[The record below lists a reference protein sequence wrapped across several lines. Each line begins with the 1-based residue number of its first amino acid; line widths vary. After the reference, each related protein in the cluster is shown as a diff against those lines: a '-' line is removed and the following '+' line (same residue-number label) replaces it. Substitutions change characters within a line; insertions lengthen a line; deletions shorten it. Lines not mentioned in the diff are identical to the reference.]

1 MKPNIFT
8 KQSKIEAPIE
18 ELFRWH
24 GRPGAI
30 ERLSPPWD
38 PLQVISSSGGIEEG
52 AEVQLRLKMGPFP
65 YSWRAR
71 HTKYV
76 ENVLFRDEEI
86 AGPFSRWIH
95 THRFTASGDNACY
108 LQDEIDFK
116 LPFHPFRDS
125 LSSLLVHKKL
135 ERIFRFRHICTAQDI
150 KQQLSVPN
158 RYPRNILI
166 SGASG
171 VIGSALVPFLT
182 TAGHRVI
189 RLRRDVVR
197 NRDEER
203 FWDPSAGKLDPKDL
217 EGIDA
222 VIHLAGEPIGE
233 GVWTVRKKERIIN
246 SRNSG
251 TRLLAE
257 TMAKMAQPPRT
268 FISASA
274 IGYYGNRGD
283 QTLSELDS
291 PGDDFVSSV
300 CQQWEAAAHPA
311 EKQGIRTLF
320 LRIGVVLDP
329 SGGALSRLLLPF
341 QLGLGAKMSSGR
353 QYTSWIGLDDVIGS
367 IYHLLHYESITGP
380 VNLTAPEP
388 VTNSVLTRMLASAL
402 SRPAVL
408 TIPELMIT
416 TMFGQMGREI
426 LLSGSRVLPTILLE
440 SGYAFR
446 HPKPDELLYYVLGKE
461 IP

>member
-1 MKPNIFT
+1 MKHHVFT
-8 KQSKIEAPIE
+8 KRSKIEAPIA

-24 GRPGAI
+24 ARPGAI

-38 PLQVISSSGGIEEG
+38 PLQIISSSGGIEEG
-52 AEVQLRLKMGPFP
+52 AEVRLRLKMGPVP
-65 YSWRAR
+65 YHWRAR
-71 HTKYV
+71 HTKFV
-76 ENVLFRDEEI
+76 ENALFRDESVS
-86 AGPFSRWIH
+86 GPFSRWIH
-95 THRFTASGDNACY
+95 THRFTSAGDDACY

-116 LPFHPFRDS
+116 LPLHPFRNS
-125 LSSLLVHKKL
+125 LSNRFVHKKL
-135 ERIFRFRHICTAQDI
+135 ERIFNYRHIRTAQDI
-150 KQQLSVPN
+150 AQQLSVPN

-171 VIGSALVPFLT
+171 VIGSALIPFLT

-189 RLRRDVVR
+189 SLRRDVVR
-197 NRDEER
+197 NRDTER
-203 FWDPSAGKLDPKDL
+203 IWDPAAGKLDPRDI

-233 GVWTVRKKERIIN
+233 GIWTVNKKERITN
-246 SRNSG
+246 SRNRG

-257 TMAKMAQPPRT
+257 TMAKMDQPPKT

-274 IGYYGNRGD
+274 VGYYGNGGD
-283 QTLSELDS
+283 QHLTESDS

-300 CQQWEAAAHPA
+300 CHQWEAAAQPA
-311 EKQGIRTLF
+311 EKKGIRTLL

-341 QLGLGAKMSSGR
+341 QLGLGAKIASGR
-353 QYTSWIGLDDVIGS
+353 QYTSWIGLDDVISS
-367 IYHLLHYESITGP
+367 IYHLLHHESIAGP

-388 VTNSVLTRMLASAL
+388 VTNSVLTRVLASVL

-408 TIPELMIT
+408 TIPAFMIS

-426 LLSGSRVLPTILLE
+426 LLSGSRVLPTVLLE
-440 SGYAFR
+440 SGYQFR
-446 HPKPDELLYYVLGKE
+446 FQEPEALLAHILGKE
-461 IP
+461 MT

>member
-1 MKPNIFT
+1 MKSNIFT
-8 KQSKIEAPIE
+8 KKSKIEAPVE

-24 GRPGAI
+24 ARPGAI

-38 PLQVISSSGGIEEG
+38 PLQVINTTGGIEEG
-52 AEVQLRLKMGPFP
+52 AEVQLRFKMGPVP
-65 YSWRAR
+65 YYWKAR
-71 HTKYV
+71 HTLFE
-76 ENVLFRDEEI
+76 ENVLFRDE
-86 AGPFSRWIH
+86 AVSSPFSQWIH
-95 THRFTASGDNACY
+95 THRFSPAGDGACY
-108 LQDEIDFK
+108 LQDEIDFE
-116 LPFHPFRDS
+116 LPWHPFRHS
-125 LSSLLVHKKL
+125 LSSRLVRRKL
-135 ERIFRFRHICTAQDI
+135 ERIFQYRHICTSQDI
-150 KQQLSVPN
+150 AQQLLVPN

-171 VIGSALVPFLT
+171 VIGTALIPFLT

-189 RLRRDVVR
+189 RLRREPVK

-203 FWDPSAGKLDPKDL
+203 FWDPSAGILDPADL

-233 GVWTVRKKERIIN
+233 GIWTAQKKERIIQ
-246 SRNSG
+246 SRNRG

-257 TMAKMAQPPRT
+257 TMAMLDQPPKT

-274 IGYYGNRGD
+274 VGYYGDRGE
-283 QTLSELDS
+283 QPLTESDS

-300 CQQWEAAAHPA
+300 CQQWEAAAQPA
-311 EKQGIRTLF
+311 QKKGIRTLF

-341 QLGLGAKMSSGR
+341 QLGLGAKIASGN
-353 QYTSWIGLDDVIGS
+353 QYTSWIGLDDVTGS
-367 IYHLLHYESITGP
+367 IYHLLHHESIAGP

-388 VTNSVLTRMLASAL
+388 VTNSVLTRVLASVL
-402 SRPAVL
+402 SRPAVF
-408 TIPELMIT
+408 TIPAFMIK

-426 LLSGSRVLPTILLE
+426 LLSGSRVLPNVLLE
-440 SGYAFR
+440 SGYQFR
-446 HPKPDELLYYVLGKE
+446 YQKPQALLTHVLGKE